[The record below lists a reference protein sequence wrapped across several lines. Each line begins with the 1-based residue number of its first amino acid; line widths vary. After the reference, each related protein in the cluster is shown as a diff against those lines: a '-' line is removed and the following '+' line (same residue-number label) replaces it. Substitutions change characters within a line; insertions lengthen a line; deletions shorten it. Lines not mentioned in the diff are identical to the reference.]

1 MSSAD
6 GNPIP
11 VAKEIDHI
19 RDSVA
24 DSNTRVTEL
33 TDAILRIQETLAN
46 RPPPH
51 QFQGFQGRPI
61 RLDFLVFDGTDPES
75 WIFRVQQFQCLNG
88 IPDDRLDEDP
98 EGSLSKLRQTTAVQ
112 DYQAKFERLA
122 NRSQILPEAFL
133 IRCFISG
140 LNEDIRYGVKLL
152 NPLTL
157 SHAYIVATR
166 QEEAIAAI
174 VALVNRRSSIK
185 APPLR
190 TLPPLPPLPS
200 ASQPQLAPSP
210 KFAPPATQTASKS
223 FSMPTRVRRLSLTA
237 QQERREK
244 GLCFNCDEQFRPGHS
259 WRPVIAQKLSLVWTT
274 KTPLP
279 WKLL

>member
-11 VAKEIDHI
+11 VTKEIDHI

-24 DSNTRVTEL
+24 DLNTRVTEL

-51 QFQGFQGRPI
+51 QFQ
-61 RLDFLVFDGTDPES
+61 
-75 WIFRVQQFQCLNG
+75 
-88 IPDDRLDEDP
+88 
-98 EGSLSKLRQTTAVQ
+98 
-112 DYQAKFERLA
+112 
-122 NRSQILPEAFL
+122 
-133 IRCFISG
+133 
-140 LNEDIRYGVKLL
+140 
-152 NPLTL
+152 
-157 SHAYIVATR
+157 
-166 QEEAIAAI
+166 
-174 VALVNRRSSIK
+174 ALVNRRSSIK

-190 TLPPLPPLPS
+190 TLPPLLPLPS

-223 FSMPTRVRRLSLTA
+223 FSMPTGVRRLSLTA
-237 QQERREK
+237 QRERREK